1 MAVACDSGSPMF
13 VAVASV
19 TLTRGR
25 GFGLTWIGW
34 GLVRF
39 DRLVGS
45 DQLIVVTEPSLA
57 NPDQL
62 G

>member
-1 MAVACDSGSPMF
+1 MF

-25 GFGLTWIGW
+25 GIGLTWIGW